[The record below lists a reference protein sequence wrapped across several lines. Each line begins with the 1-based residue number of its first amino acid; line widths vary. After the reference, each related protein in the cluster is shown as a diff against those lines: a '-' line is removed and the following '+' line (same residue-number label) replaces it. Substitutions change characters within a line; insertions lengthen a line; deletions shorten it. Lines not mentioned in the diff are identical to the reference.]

1 LDAHDRQLDMMR
13 THNYIKS
20 VAMEQ
25 GLKEGIEQGEKLA
38 LDKVLILLQE
48 IKLGKSSNEEL
59 SSKYNINLNYIEQL
73 RSNTV

>member
-1 LDAHDRQLDMMR
+1 
-13 THNYIKS
+13 
-20 VAMEQ
+20 MEQ

-48 IKLGKSSNEEL
+48 IKLSKSSNEEL

-73 RSNTV
+73 RSTTA